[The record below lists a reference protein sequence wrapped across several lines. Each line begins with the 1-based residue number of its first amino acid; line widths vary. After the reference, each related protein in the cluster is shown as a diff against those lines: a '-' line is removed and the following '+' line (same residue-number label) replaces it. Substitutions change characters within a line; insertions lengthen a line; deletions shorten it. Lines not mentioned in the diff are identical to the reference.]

1 MTKSA
6 IATAFSKGEFDQIY
20 DHLTD
25 NARWEVLGE
34 NSFENKQAIIKQC
47 NEVAAYFKTVTTHF
61 ELLQVIEEK
70 NKVAITGTAEFIRNG
85 ERISFVHGC
94 DIYQFTEQGQLQS
107 ITSYCIQIK

>member
-61 ELLQVIEEK
+61 ELLQV
-70 NKVAITGTAEFIRNG
+70 TGTAEFIRNG

>member
-25 NARWEVLGE
+25 NVRWEVLGE
-34 NSFENKQAIIKQC
+34 NSFEDKQAIIKQC
-47 NEVAAYFKTVTTHF
+47 NKVAAYFKTVTTHF

-70 NKVAITGTAEFIRNG
+70 NKIAVTGTAEFIRNG
-85 ERISFVHGC
+85 QRISFVHGC
-94 DIYQFTEQGQLQS
+94 DIYLFTEQGKLQS
-107 ITSYCIQIK
+107 ITSYCIQSK